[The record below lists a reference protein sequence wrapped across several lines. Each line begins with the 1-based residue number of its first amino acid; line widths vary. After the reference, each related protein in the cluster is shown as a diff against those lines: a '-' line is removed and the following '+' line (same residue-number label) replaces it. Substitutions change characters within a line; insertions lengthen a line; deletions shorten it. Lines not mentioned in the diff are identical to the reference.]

1 MAGRAG
7 WRRGIR
13 QCADRLAAMATAR
26 PAQSAQPP
34 ATELAFEVLSDQVV
48 RQVAA
53 VDSLDTKLGIAVV
66 ALITVA
72 GAIYAA
78 NPPHVV
84 AGLVSGW
91 LLVAL
96 VQGIRGFRYR
106 AYIDG
111 LNAKFFDERMH
122 LQPAEIK
129 RRAWVVLKAAQ
140 KENQVRLDCKGG
152 RLMQVTY
159 TLGLVAGLGLM
170 GKALGIS

>member
-1 MAGRAG
+1 VV
-7 WRRGIR
+7 
-13 QCADRLAAMATAR
+13 
-26 PAQSAQPP
+26 SPP
-34 ATELAFEVLSDQVV
+34 TPPLGAELAYEVLSDQVV

-53 VDSLDTKLGIAVV
+53 VEGLDGKLGVAVA

-78 NPPHVV
+78 NPPRIV
-84 AGLVSGW
+84 AALVSGW

-96 VQGIRGFRYR
+96 IQGIRGFRYT
-106 AYIDG
+106 AFTDG
-111 LNAKFFDERMH
+111 VNAKFLDERLH

-140 KENQVRLDCKGG
+140 KENQRRLDRKGG

-159 TLGLVAGLGLM
+159 TLGLVAGLGLL
-170 GKALGIS
+170 GKVFGVS